1 MTHRPLA
8 TIALD
13 IRRDWQKVNYAA
25 APYLDAMQSLDQITD
40 RYIHDSAASVVRYF
54 LANAAAWRGDTAKAI
69 KAELKLIL
77 KG

>member
-8 TIALD
+8 TIARD
-13 IRRDWQKVNYAA
+13 IRRDWHKVNYAA
-25 APYLDAMQSLDQITD
+25 APYLEAMQSLDQITD
-40 RYIHDSAASVVRYF
+40 RYLYDSAASVVRYF
-54 LANAAAWRGDTAKAI
+54 LANAAAWRGETAKTI

>member
-1 MTHRPLA
+1 MTHRPLS

-13 IRRDWQKVNYAA
+13 IRRDWHKVNYAA
-25 APYLDAMQSLDQITD
+25 APYLEAMQSLDQITD
-40 RYIHDSAASVVRYF
+40 RYLYDSAASVVRYF
-54 LANAAAWRGDTAKAI
+54 LANAAAWRGETAKTI